1 MLIERLPRIFRTT
14 AYLAAI
20 LQILA
25 VALAGVVVGA
35 ILLSRVNDLVGAQVV
50 ETLRSDA
57 QSLAE
62 IARAGGRPALEA
74 AIATRQREGQDR
86 LFILVDGN
94 DRKLAG
100 NLNRWPPELERQAAG
115 GLFRYVVTQGGM
127 ETERL
132 AAGVPLNLGGGLRL
146 VVGRDIEE
154 QRRFLDGVRWLIVA
168 GLAVIA
174 AAGIVVGI
182 VASRYVLRRISSITA
197 TAETIM
203 DGDLGRRIPL
213 AGSGDEMDDLAERLN
228 AMLDRIERL
237 LAGLREVSDNIAHD
251 LKTPLNRLRNRAEE
265 ALRSPAGAPAY
276 QEGLQRTIEAAD
288 EIIKTFNALLLIARV
303 EAGTPDGS
311 MERFDAGEAL
321 ADLVDLY
328 GPACDEAGFAIQ
340 FAAPSDPTWLT
351 ANRQLVMQAVANLIE
366 NAIKYGGSGEGGSID
381 VVLGSA
387 DGRVAIAVSDRG
399 AGIPA
404 ADRSRVLERFVR
416 LDQSR
421 TKPGTGLGLALV
433 AAVARLHGGAVELG
447 DHAPGLTVRL
457 LLPAAEACPQ
467 PTAARTHGG

>member
-14 AYLAAI
+14 AYLAAT

-25 VALAGVVVGA
+25 VAIAGIVVGA
-35 ILLSRVNDLVGAQVV
+35 ILLARVNDLVGAQVV

-57 QSLAE
+57 RGLAE

-74 AIATRQREGQDR
+74 AIAGRQRDGQDR

-94 DRKLAG
+94 ARKLAG
-100 NLNRWPPELERQAAG
+100 NLNRWPPELDRQAAG
-115 GLFRYVVTQGGM
+115 GLFRYLVAQGNA
-127 ETERL
+127 EAERL
-132 AAGVPLNLGGGLRL
+132 AAGVPLDLGGGLRL

-182 VASRYVLRRISSITA
+182 LASRYVLRRISSIA
-197 TAETIM
+197 GTAETIM
-203 DGDLGRRIPL
+203 GGDLGRRIPL
-213 AGSGDEMDDLAERLN
+213 AGSGDEMDELAERLN

-303 EAGTPDGS
+303 EAGSPDGS
-311 MERFDAGEAL
+311 TERFDVSEAIT
-321 ADLVDLY
+321 DLVDLY
-328 GPACDEAGFAIQ
+328 GPACDEAGFAIRVT
-340 FAAPSDPTWLT
+340 PPPGPTWLL

-366 NAIKYGGSGEGGSID
+366 NAIKYGGTGEGGSID
-381 VVLGSA
+381 VAVRCG
-387 DGRVAIAVSDRG
+387 DGRVVIAVSDRG
-399 AGIPA
+399 AGIPE
-404 ADRSRVLERFVR
+404 ADRARVLDRFVR

-433 AAVARLHGGAVELG
+433 AAVARLHGGVVELG

-457 LLPAAEACPQ
+457 VLPAADACPQ
-467 PTAARTHGG
+467 PSAARTHGG